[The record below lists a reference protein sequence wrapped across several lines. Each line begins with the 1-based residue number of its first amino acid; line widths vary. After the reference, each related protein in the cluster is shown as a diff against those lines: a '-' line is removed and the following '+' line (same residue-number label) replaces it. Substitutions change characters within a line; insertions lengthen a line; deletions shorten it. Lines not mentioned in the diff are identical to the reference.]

1 MGLKTSLPLETD
13 YAFHCRDSP
22 SRSEAMHIM
31 VSTELSLVVKK
42 CVNSSL
48 FIGENL
54 SKPLLAYFPSS

>member
-1 MGLKTSLPLETD
+1 MELETALPLETD

-22 SRSEAMHIM
+22 SRSEERQIM
-31 VSTELSLVVKK
+31 VSTELSLLVKK

-54 SKPLLAYFPSS
+54 SKPLLAYLPTS